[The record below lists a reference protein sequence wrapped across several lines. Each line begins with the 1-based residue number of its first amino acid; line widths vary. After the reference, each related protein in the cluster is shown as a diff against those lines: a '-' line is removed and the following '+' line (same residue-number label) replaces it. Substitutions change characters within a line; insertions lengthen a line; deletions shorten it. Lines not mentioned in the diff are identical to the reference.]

1 MICHNNPIAFL
12 ARLKICRTMNSF
24 VIYYC
29 ECCLVTELRWPKMP
43 PITSPFRLCWKLR
56 ISKCLTMT
64 SLAPCFTDPLTSS
77 TPINAVVNEQ
87 VRAQEFFLNIWSI
100 SGRSFSNNR
109 MVAPALGTLKVGSME
124 LDWSLES
131 IHDPWYGR
139 LHPRAA
145 LTRAF

>member
-12 ARLKICRTMNSF
+12 ARQNNEFLRDLLLRMLSCHRASVTKDATYHITVPAMLKTSNI
-24 VIYYC
+24 
-29 ECCLVTELRWPKMP
+29 KMP
-43 PITSPFRLCWKLR
+43 DNDVTG
-56 ISKCLTMT
+56 
-64 SLAPCFTDPLTSS
+64 PLLHRPTHLLNSHQCSRQWAGASS
-77 TPINAVVNEQ
+77 
-87 VRAQEFFLNIWSI
+87 RAFLNIWSI

-109 MVAPALGTLKVGSME
+109 MVAPALGTLKVGSKG